1 MYISKSDI
9 LKLNDLVKNLEEF
22 RQKLTE
28 IDYIHNKKVFFDI
41 MKDLRKY
48 LLTIEN
54 QNLYKIFLHS
64 KYYKFYKEFFTNINM
79 YYVRSLESLQS
90 ISIMTKGIHN
100 FDSFANLIDKDLIK
114 QSFETKGNEIKSLNI
129 TSKTKTMVAVGCGS
143 MPETLLYFY
152 ENTNIKN
159 IIGVDY
165 NHEAIFM
172 AGEMISG
179 LNLDKITFHQGDGVD
194 YDYKEA
200 DIVYIPIFTSPKNR
214 ILNRIIE
221 TGKDD
226 VQIIVIVPKGLGNL
240 LYEGVGSVNQ
250 RLKIAYRE
258 DAFTKHIAQEVIKFV
273 KYDF

>member
-129 TSKTKTMVAVGCGS
+129 TSKTKTMVAVWCGS

-159 IIGVDY
+159 IIWVDY

-172 AGEMISG
+172 AWEMISW
-179 LNLDKITFHQGDGVD
+179 LNLDKITFHQWDGVD

-221 TGKDD
+221 TWKDD
-226 VQIIVIVPKGLGNL
+226 VQIIVIVPKWLWNL
-240 LYEGVGSVNQ
+240 LYEWVWSVNQ